1 MTSIAAYSETVA
13 ADDKDYGDGTVAD
26 DDRFDGI
33 VVTGGSIFLPDRF
46 GLHDDAS
53 LFHDCDELPEHEQFV
68 TLEWNGIQDGY
79 RCLSKHNAI
88 VLTVA
93 LMDAV
98 LQLH

>member
-1 MTSIAAYSETVA
+1 MTRIAADCETVA
-13 ADDKDYGDGTVAD
+13 ADDKNS
-26 DDRFDGI
+26 GI

-53 LFHDCDELPEHEQFV
+53 LFHDYDELPEHEHEQFV

-93 LMDAV
+93 LMEAV